1 MPDSGTESKSKQTIL
16 LSRLSVILPVL
27 AGVMADVIAFYVRDT
42 SSGLLFSLLSMLI
55 YIIYMGVR
63 RVFRYVR
70 QEKQL
75 RNRKGYWRKMKD
87 SWQRKRGSLQKAV
100 LLP

>member
-1 MPDSGTESKSKQTIL
+1 MIKKEGVAMPDSGTESKSKQTIL

-63 RVFRYVR
+63 RVFHYVR
-70 QEKQL
+70 QE
-75 RNRKGYWRKMKD
+75 
-87 SWQRKRGSLQKAV
+87 
-100 LLP
+100 

>member
-55 YIIYMGVR
+55 YIIYMGGKEG
-63 RVFRYVR
+63 FPLC
-70 QEKQL
+70 QT
-75 RNRKGYWRKMKD
+75 G
-87 SWQRKRGSLQKAV
+87 KAV
-100 LLP
+100 CGTGKDTGGR

>member
-1 MPDSGTESKSKQTIL
+1 MIKKEGVAMPDSGTESKSKQTIL

-55 YIIYMGVR
+55 YIIYMGKEGFPLCQTGKSVC
-63 RVFRYVR
+63 
-70 QEKQL
+70 
-75 RNRKGYWRKMKD
+75 GTGKD
-87 SWQRKRGSLQKAV
+87 TGGR
-100 LLP
+100 